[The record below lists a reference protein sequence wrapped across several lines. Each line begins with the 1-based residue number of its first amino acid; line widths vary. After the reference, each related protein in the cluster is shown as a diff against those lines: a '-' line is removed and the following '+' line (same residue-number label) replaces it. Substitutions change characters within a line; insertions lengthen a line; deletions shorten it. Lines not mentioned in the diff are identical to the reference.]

1 VEDKENSMKRLVSF
15 GFLVL
20 AVSVPLCASTFLRL
34 SQRELVRDSAAVVQ
48 GQVLKVSSF
57 WDPTGRVI
65 MSEAL
70 VRVEEK
76 VFGEAPSVVVVR
88 TFGGTVNGYTVE
100 AHGFPKFRANERL
113 LLFLEAE
120 KDGASRVAGYQQGQ
134 FRIVRD
140 KAGVEH
146 AVPTVDEGTSV
157 ITRDG
162 RAAAAAKALP
172 LDVLKD
178 SIRNEARQ
186 AGRFLEN

>member
-1 VEDKENSMKRLVSF
+1 MKRLVSF

-20 AVSVPLCASTFLRL
+20 ALSVPLCASTFLRL
-34 SQRELVRDSAAVVQ
+34 SQGELVRDSAAVVQ

-57 WDPTGRVI
+57 WDPTGRAI

-146 AVPTVDEGTSV
+146 AVSTVDEGAHF

-162 RAAAAAKALP
+162 HAAAPAKAIR